1 VSIFFNDKYSIIYT
15 WKGQK
20 KNSLEYKWVSK
31 VRTLARKQK
40 KTQIPM
46 NKEHLNTMQPQEEPT
61 FYE

>member
-1 VSIFFNDKYSIIYT
+1 MINIVLYIHEKDKKKQFRVQMSIKST
-15 WKGQK
+15 HTSK
-20 KNSLEYKWVSK
+20 KTK
-31 VRTLARKQK
+31 K